1 MAVSNRKAPKLHDR
15 RRQTYVWLICAAFV
29 ATPLFAGV
37 TSAGADQISYEK
49 AQAASIAAN
58 IATLNN
64 QVAYYSEKYD
74 QANLQLQGLN
84 SQMQLAQSKIEQTH
98 KNIAG
103 LRAKLATEA
112 ITLYT
117 RGGAFA
123 SVSDLL
129 SGTSTDITLR
139 QVYAGAVANSQQAL
153 ITKFQAATQSL
164 VAEQQTLNGERAQ
177 VNSAVARAAA
187 SRKSAQAAMNQSQ
200 GQLNSVN
207 STLAQLVQAA
217 QAATALAQQQR
228 IRQLVL
234 QQQAQ
239 QQTQSNSNATP
250 PPAVQTNVP
259 VGAGA
264 AAAVRVALSEL
275 GKPYEFGAAGPNAF
289 DCSGLTEYV
298 WAQAGVFLPHSA
310 AAQYD
315 SIPHV
320 SISQLQPGD
329 LIFYYTPIDHVAI
342 YIGNGEVVDADNPS
356 YPVAIRNVYWD
367 GMPVGVGRP

>member
-1 MAVSNRKAPKLHDR
+1 ML
-15 RRQTYVWLICAAFV
+15 TCAAFV

-37 TSAGADQISYEK
+37 TNAGADQISYEK
-49 AQAASIAAN
+49 AQAAAIAAN

-74 QANLQLQGLN
+74 QANLQLQSLN
-84 SQMQLAQSKIEQTH
+84 SQMQLAQAKITQTH

-103 LRAKLATEA
+103 LRTKLATEA
-112 ITLYT
+112 INLYT
-117 RGGAFA
+117 QGAHIA
-123 SVSDLL
+123 SVSDVL

-139 QVYAGAVANSQQAL
+139 QVYASTVANSQQAL
-153 ITKFQAATQSL
+153 ISQFQAATQSL
-164 VAEQQTLNGERAQ
+164 VAEQQTLNSERTQ
-177 VNSAVARAAA
+177 VNAAVATANA
-187 SRKSAQAAMNQSQ
+187 SRKSAQAAMNQAQ

-207 STLAQLVQAA
+207 STLAQLIQAA
-217 QAATALAQQQR
+217 QAAAALAQQQR

-239 QQTQSNSNATP
+239 QQAQQQVQQQVQSNSKSTP
-250 PPAVQTNVP
+250 PAQSNVP
-259 VGAGA
+259 VGSGA
-264 AAAVRVALSEL
+264 ATAVKVALSEL
-275 GKPYEFGAAGPNAF
+275 GKPYVFGAAGPNAF

-320 SISQLQPGD
+320 SISQLEPGD

-342 YIGNGEVVDADNPS
+342 YIGNGEVVVADNPS

-367 GMPVGVGRP
+367 GMPVGAGRP